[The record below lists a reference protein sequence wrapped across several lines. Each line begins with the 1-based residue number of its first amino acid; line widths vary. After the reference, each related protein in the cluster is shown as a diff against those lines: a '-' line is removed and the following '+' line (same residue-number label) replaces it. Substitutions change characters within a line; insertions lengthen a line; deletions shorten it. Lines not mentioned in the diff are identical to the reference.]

1 MNGLKGRGAS
11 ENASAF
17 LAVDVE
23 KGAAE
28 SMKKKINWKKE
39 LTDLSFLLPALILFA
54 FIVVI
59 PMLTGIRYTF
69 TDWDGMSKVMNFV
82 GLKNYRTV
90 LTDPD
95 LLVPIR
101 NTGFFTL
108 VTVMAINVLGLGI
121 AMMVS
126 REFKG
131 VNIVKSIIFIPL
143 VVSLVLVSQMWMYV
157 YSDFFSLFGITSP
170 LIQKKYAML
179 GLAIMSIWREA
190 GLAMM
195 IYLAALKGVPS
206 EMYEVARID
215 GAGFWQRFKNVT
227 IPFIAPAFTYCIP
240 LWLAAGLREYEYTS
254 IATSGGPQHA
264 TESMA
269 YYIYQYLFPFNKVGY
284 GQTTALLYLVVCI
297 ILSNLVTRV
306 LRKREIEL

>member
-1 MNGLKGRGAS
+1 
-11 ENASAF
+11 
-17 LAVDVE
+17 
-23 KGAAE
+23 
-28 SMKKKINWKKE
+28 MKKKIKWKKE
-39 LTDLSFLLPALILFA
+39 LIDLSCLLPALILFC
-54 FIVVI
+54 FIVVV
-59 PMLTGIRYTF
+59 PMLSGIRYTF
-69 TDWDGMSKVMNFV
+69 TNWDGMSKVINFV
-82 GLKNYRTV
+82 GLKNYKTV

-101 NTGFFTL
+101 NTAFFTL
-108 VTVMAINVLGLGI
+108 VTVVIINVFGLGI
-121 AMMVS
+121 AMMVA

-131 VNIVKSIIFIPL
+131 VNVIKSIIFIPL

-157 YSDFFSLFGITSP
+157 YSDFLSIFKIASP

-179 GLAIMSIWREA
+179 GLAIMSIWREV

-195 IYLAALKGVPS
+195 IYLAAIKGIPQ
-206 EMYEVARID
+206 EMNEVALID
-215 GAGFWQRFKNVT
+215 GAGFWARFRNVT
-227 IPFIAPAFTYCIP
+227 MPFIAPAFTYCIP

-284 GQTTALLYLVVCI
+284 GQTVAVLYLIVCI
-297 ILSNLVTRV
+297 ILSNLVTRA

>member
-1 MNGLKGRGAS
+1 
-11 ENASAF
+11 
-17 LAVDVE
+17 
-23 KGAAE
+23 
-28 SMKKKINWKKE
+28 MKKKKIKWKKE
-39 LTDLSFLLPALILFA
+39 LIDLSFLLPALIMFC
-54 FIVVI
+54 FIVII
-59 PMLTGIRYTF
+59 PMLSGIRYTF
-69 TDWDGMSKVMNFV
+69 TDWDGMSKVINFV

-95 LLVPIR
+95 LLTPIA
-101 NTGFFTL
+101 NTAFFTI
-108 VTVMAINVLGLGI
+108 VTVVVINVLGLAV
-121 AMMVS
+121 AMMVV

-131 VNIVKSIIFIPL
+131 VNVIKSIVFIPL

-157 YSDFFSLFGITSP
+157 YSDFFALFGITSP

-179 GLAIMSIWREA
+179 GLAIMSIWREV

-195 IYLAALKGVPS
+195 IYLAALKGVPQ
-206 EMYEVARID
+206 EMYEVALID

-284 GQTTALLYLVVCI
+284 GQTVAVLYLIVCI
-297 ILSNLVTRV
+297 ILSNVVTRL